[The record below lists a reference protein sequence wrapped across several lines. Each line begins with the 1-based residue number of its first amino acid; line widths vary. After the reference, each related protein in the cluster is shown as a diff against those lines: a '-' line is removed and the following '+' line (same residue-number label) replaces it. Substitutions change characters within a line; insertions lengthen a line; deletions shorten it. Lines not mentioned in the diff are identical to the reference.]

1 MEHKEHVV
9 EVEKKFCNCG
19 KEMYRVPC
27 RSAFFYANERRRYA
41 CSCGVSY
48 VVSYGDAGND
58 SPPKPKA
65 GN

>member
-1 MEHKEHVV
+1 MEHIV
-9 EVEKKFCNCG
+9 EVEKKFCSCG

-27 RSAFFYANERRRYA
+27 RSGFFYANERRRYA

-48 VVSYGDAGND
+48 VISYVYAGND
-58 SPPKPKA
+58 SPPKA